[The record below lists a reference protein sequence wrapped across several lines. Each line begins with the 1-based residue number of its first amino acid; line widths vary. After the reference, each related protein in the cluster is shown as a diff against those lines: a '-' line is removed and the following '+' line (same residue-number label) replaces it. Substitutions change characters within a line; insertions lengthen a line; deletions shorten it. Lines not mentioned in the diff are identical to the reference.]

1 MLMGPSGQALRI
13 LDNFQRDAL
22 QESRLELVVRQVL
35 NQFVRILKDVHR
47 VGPLA
52 PTALVPQVVQIL
64 TVMDIISTSKHQVA
78 MPF

>member
-1 MLMGPSGQALRI
+1 
-13 LDNFQRDAL
+13 
-22 QESRLELVVRQVL
+22 VVRQVL

-47 VGPLA
+47 VGPFA

>member
-1 MLMGPSGQALRI
+1 
-13 LDNFQRDAL
+13 
-22 QESRLELVVRQVL
+22 VVRQVL

-52 PTALVPQVVQIL
+52 PAALVPQVVQIL